1 MCGIAGIVSYDE
13 NTNILQ
19 VVKSISKILQHRGN
33 DDDGVVLFDE
43 ENIYCSKIQ
52 HSIEFTNSHLNYLSL
67 KSFEKI
73 PVKKFSI
80 ALIHRRLSI
89 IDLSEYGHQP
99 MCDESGL
106 VWITYNGEIY
116 NYLELKQS
124 LIKKGLCFFSNTD
137 TEVVLKAY
145 LYFGKSFVQYLNG
158 MWAFC
163 IYDKRKNELFLSRD
177 KIGVKPLYYHHSKN
191 LFVFASEQKA
201 FHQSGLIPFSINTNA
216 ISQYLIHNVLDHTEE
231 GLIQGIREVLPGENI
246 FVNIANLEIKKE
258 KHFHLSE
265 LLNVSKTHLDE
276 QKIVHQTKKLVD
288 NSIHQ
293 HLRSDVDVAVSLSG
307 GIDSSIIAVSTSK
320 YLNRPIHCFSVVFP
334 ENPDIDE
341 SIFIRSLRLQIPMIQ
356 HLITPSIDGFFN
368 DIDELLYS
376 QDIPI
381 WSTSTYNQFLLMRH
395 VKDTGIKVILSGQGS
410 DELFAGYQHHYVAYW
425 FSLLKHFDLK
435 ELLRH
440 LKQSSAYLSNAYILL
455 LKAIIKQWY
464 FPQKFIIKR
473 YLSSDIIKQDI
484 LSRPHKIN
492 DTLNEELI
500 CDLSYR
506 RLKAFLK
513 CEDRA
518 SMWHGVES
526 RLPFSDD
533 NDLLQWAFQIPENM
547 KLKNGISKYVL
558 REAFKDDL
566 PSLIYQRKDK
576 IGFEAP
582 LKEWMLLK
590 EEMILSEIKDGWN
603 DLINIPEW
611 KKISTLKNKSNNEL
625 KLIFKLYL
633 FNRWK
638 KIMDRKITISN
649 Q

>member
-19 VVKSISKILQHRGN
+19 VVKSVSKILQHRGN

-43 ENIYCSKIQ
+43 DNVYCSKIQ
-52 HSIEFTNSHLNYLSL
+52 HSIEFTSSHLKYLSL
-67 KSFEKI
+67 LPFENI
-73 PVKKFSI
+73 PVKKYPL

-99 MCDESGL
+99 MCDESGN

-116 NYLELKQS
+116 NYLKLKQF
-124 LIKKGLCFFSNTD
+124 LIEKGFRFFSNTD

-145 LYFGKSFVQYLNG
+145 LYYGKSFVQHLNG

-163 IYDKRKNELFLSRD
+163 IYDKRSNELFLSRD
-177 KIGVKPLYYHHSKN
+177 KIGVKPLYYYHSKN
-191 LFVFASEQKA
+191 VFAFASEQKA
-201 FHQSGLIPFSINTNA
+201 FHQSGLIPFSINISA
-216 ISQYLIHNVLDHTEE
+216 VSQYLIHNVLEDTEE
-231 GLIQGIREVLPGENI
+231 GLIQEIKEVLPGENV
-246 FVNIANLEIKKE
+246 FVNLANLCIKKE
-258 KHFHLSE
+258 KYFHLSE
-265 LLNVSKTHLDE
+265 LLNGSKTHFDE
-276 QKIVHQTKKLVD
+276 QKIIHQTKKLVD

-293 HLRSDVDVAVSLSG
+293 HLRSDVEVAVSLSG
-307 GIDSSIIAVSTSK
+307 GIDSSIVAVSASR

-334 ENPDIDE
+334 DKPGIDE
-341 SIFIRSLRLQIPMIQ
+341 SVFVRSVNQQIPMVE
-356 HLITPSIDGFFN
+356 HLITPTIDGFFN
-368 DIDELLYS
+368 DLDELLYS

-395 VKDTGIKVILSGQGS
+395 VKATGIKVILSGQGS

-435 ELLRH
+435 ELFQH
-440 LKQSSAYLSNAYILL
+440 LKQSSAYLSNAYILF

-464 FPQKFIIKR
+464 FPQKSIIRR
-473 YLSSDIIKQDI
+473 YLSSDIVKQDNF
-484 LSRPHKIN
+484 SHPHKIS
-492 DTLNEELI
+492 DSLNEELI
-500 CDLSYR
+500 KDLSYR

-518 SMWHGVES
+518 SMWHSVES

-533 NDLLQWAFQIPENM
+533 NDLLHWAFQIPEKM
-547 KLKNGISKYVL
+547 KLKNGVSKYVL

-576 IGFEAP
+576 KGFEAP
-582 LKEWMLLK
+582 LKEWLLLK
-590 EEMILSEIKDGWN
+590 EEMILSEIKEGWQE
-603 DLINIPEW
+603 LINISEW
-611 KKISTLKNKSNNEL
+611 KKEFTLKNKSSNEL

-633 FNRWK
+633 LNRWK
-638 KIMDRKITISN
+638 KIMEGKITVIN